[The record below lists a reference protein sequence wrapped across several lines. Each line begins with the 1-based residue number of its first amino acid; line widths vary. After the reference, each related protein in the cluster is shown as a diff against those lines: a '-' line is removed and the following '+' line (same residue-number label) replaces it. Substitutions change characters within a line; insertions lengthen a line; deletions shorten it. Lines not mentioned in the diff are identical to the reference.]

1 MLAFPRYRLED
12 RRYAPR
18 VSVEESATSGEQRK
32 LRFLVVDDSEDIRDV
47 MSRMIEML
55 GHEVEEAA
63 DGQYAVE
70 MLQQSTYDIMLLDLS
85 MPRMTGEDVVRWI
98 RENPPYG
105 ENMRI
110 VVVSAWS
117 GSQRPVL
124 NELGVTEVLPKPF
137 RRQQLIDLLS

>member
-1 MLAFPRYRLED
+1 MLAFPGYRFED
-12 RRYAPR
+12 RRYPPR
-18 VSVEESATSGEQRK
+18 VSIDGTSSTESQRP

-63 DGQYAVE
+63 DGQFAVE
-70 MLQQSTYDIMLLDLS
+70 ALQRSTFDVMLLDLS
-85 MPRMTGEDVVRWI
+85 MPRMTGEEVVRWI
-98 RENPPYG
+98 RDHPPYG

-137 RRQQLIDLLS
+137 RRQQLIDLLG

>member
-1 MLAFPRYRLED
+1 MSID
-12 RRYAPR
+12 
-18 VSVEESATSGEQRK
+18 ESATPEEQRK

-98 RENPPYG
+98 REHPPYG
-105 ENMRI
+105 EDMRI